1 MLFGFYSFGTIDN
14 FIANVVALL
23 VNLMHQIRILFFIKV
38 VRTSHVFEKTVTFIV
53 EVTDALISLTN
64 AIRLVSKMAQLSTT
78 SAPALYSMLD
88 EA

>member
-53 EVTDALISLTN
+53 EVANALISLTN
-64 AIRLVSKMAQLSTT
+64 AIRLVSKMAQFSTT